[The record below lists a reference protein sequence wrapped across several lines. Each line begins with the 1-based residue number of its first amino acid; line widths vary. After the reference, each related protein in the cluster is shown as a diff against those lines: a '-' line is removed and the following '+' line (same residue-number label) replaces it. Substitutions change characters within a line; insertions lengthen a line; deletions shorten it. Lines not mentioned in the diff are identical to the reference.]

1 MHKPFNL
8 AKGFAIDDL
17 HIIILGIMLN
27 LLTSWFGVKNKD
39 KPFSIRSKVNL
50 LG

>member
-17 HIIILGIMLN
+17 HIIFLGIMLN
-27 LLTSWFGVKNKD
+27 LLTFWFGVKNKD
-39 KPFSIRSKVNL
+39 KPFSIRRKVNL